1 MIAIVFALVSA
12 VLPAFIIAR
21 KELSEK
27 PSQLLLPKPPVKGS
41 KIFLER
47 IDFIWRRL
55 SFAHKVTA
63 RNIFRYKQRMLMI
76 IFGVAGSVALLF
88 AGLGIQ
94 SSLGKIIDNQFS
106 RLMPY
111 DMIVVT
117 NGDSIKKNLM
127 SVLDSKKVSKYQS
140 IYLSHVTESIS
151 GLTDKQDISILVSQG
166 KSFGDFIHLKDAKT
180 AQDLTLTDDGVVLS
194 EKLADLYHVKAG
206 DSFDFKDQNGNKHS
220 LKVSAIA
227 E

>member
-1 MIAIVFALVSA
+1 MSA
-12 VLPAFIIAR
+12 QAFIIAR

-55 SFAHKVTA
+55 SFTHKVTA
-63 RNIFRYKQRMLMI
+63 RNIFRYKQRMLMT

-117 NGDSIKKNLM
+117 NGDSSQKDLM

-140 IYLSHVTESIS
+140 IYLSHVTNISHKNQKENKIMRKNLKAVAVLTGALVLGGVIGWALNLVHIEPAVSCSVIAILSIA
-151 GLTDKQDISILVSQG
+151 LQEAIRTK
-166 KSFGDFIHLKDAKT
+166 FIKRA
-180 AQDLTLTDDGVVLS
+180 
-194 EKLADLYHVKAG
+194 
-206 DSFDFKDQNGNKHS
+206 
-220 LKVSAIA
+220 
-227 E
+227 